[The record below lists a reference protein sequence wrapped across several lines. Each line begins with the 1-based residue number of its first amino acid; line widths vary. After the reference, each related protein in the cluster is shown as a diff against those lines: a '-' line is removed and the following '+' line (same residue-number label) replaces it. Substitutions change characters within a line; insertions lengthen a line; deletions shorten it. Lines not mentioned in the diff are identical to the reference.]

1 MLFSIQVNNSMVE
14 VLSPQGRWEKKAWKE
29 VVVGDIVKV
38 DNDRFFPADLV
49 ILSSSEPQGMCYIE
63 TSNLDGETNLK
74 IRSALQQTCDLDGGL
89 KLAEAHGL
97 VECEHPNREIYD
109 FKGNITLDG
118 AASVPLTPS
127 TILLRGAKLRNTA
140 WIHGVVVYTGHE
152 TKLLLNSTRTPLKRS
167 NIDKITNTQ
176 IIFLFFILI
185 AISVLSAA
193 ANAIQ
198 ETWGDNHSYLGK
210 LVNNN
215 FFFNWLTFFIL
226 YNNLIPISLQV

>member
-1 MLFSIQVNNSMVE
+1 M
-14 VLSPQGRWEKKAWKE
+14 
-29 VVVGDIVKV
+29 
-38 DNDRFFPADLV
+38 
-49 ILSSSEPQGMCYIE
+49 
-63 TSNLDGETNLK
+63 
-74 IRSALQQTCDLDGGL
+74 
-89 KLAEAHGL
+89 
-97 VECEHPNREIYD
+97 
-109 FKGNITLDG
+109 
-118 AASVPLTPS
+118 PLTPS

-152 TKLLLNSTRTPLKRS
+152 TKLLLNSTQTPLKRS

-198 ETWGDNHSYLGK
+198 GGDDHSYLGK
-210 LVNNN
+210 LVNDK

>member
-1 MLFSIQVNNSMVE
+1 M
-14 VLSPQGRWEKKAWKE
+14 
-29 VVVGDIVKV
+29 
-38 DNDRFFPADLV
+38 
-49 ILSSSEPQGMCYIE
+49 
-63 TSNLDGETNLK
+63 
-74 IRSALQQTCDLDGGL
+74 
-89 KLAEAHGL
+89 
-97 VECEHPNREIYD
+97 
-109 FKGNITLDG
+109 
-118 AASVPLTPS
+118 
-127 TILLRGAKLRNTA
+127 LRGAKLRNTA

-152 TKLLLNSTRTPLKRS
+152 TKLLLNSRKTPLKRS

-198 ETWGDNHSYLGK
+198 ETWGEDHSYLGK